1 VRAAEYAVPTAPSG
15 SADVWIA
22 SGCGAGAGAGFGAA
36 VAACVTVICFVA
48 FRPAASRAMTT
59 KWTVTRYGYAFA
71 ETGMRAVAAPDRQ
84 ATVGPVT
91 RPPSENR

>member
-1 VRAAEYAVPTAPSG
+1 V
-15 SADVWIA
+15 
-22 SGCGAGAGAGFGAA
+22 
-36 VAACVTVICFVA
+36 
-48 FRPAASRAMTT
+48 TT